1 MEEEPEFSTFW
12 GTQVLTGK
20 STAFVP
26 PGEVDA
32 RLHLSTVRLS
42 NQICD
47 FDKFSQYSTIC
58 RGCLTSAGSQ

>member
-1 MEEEPEFSTFW
+1 MEEEPQFPIFW
-12 GTQVLTGK
+12 GIQVLAEK

-42 NQICD
+42 IQ
-47 FDKFSQYSTIC
+47 FSFW
-58 RGCLTSAGSQ
+58 